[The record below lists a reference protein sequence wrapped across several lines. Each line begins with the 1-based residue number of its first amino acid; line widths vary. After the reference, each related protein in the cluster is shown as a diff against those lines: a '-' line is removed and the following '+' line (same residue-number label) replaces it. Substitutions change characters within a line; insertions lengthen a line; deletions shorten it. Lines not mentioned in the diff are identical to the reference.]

1 MKDGIIKGSGNSRY
15 LRTVANALTLYP
27 NYESFIAALIQ
38 GTFPIDLNGI
48 NSSGWSTVGTK
59 LNKASLLTDS
69 LCSAL
74 GLSTAATPNQA
85 MDKLRQLINTANSN
99 ADGRTKTQIVS
110 YTGTDT
116 YGESNPCSITFS
128 FAPKLI
134 MYLGDSRKTINQY
147 NKPGLN
153 SIIIPAKSG
162 TNVLDTAIRPFM
174 LPSQLTTE
182 YVQGLWIGQNTGY
195 DSKTQSKTYAKKS
208 ADGKTMSWYTD
219 ESNDDQLNRSHLIY
233 HFMGIG

>member
-48 NSSGWSTVGTK
+48 NSSGWSAVGTK
-59 LNKASLLTDS
+59 LNKAALLTDS

-99 ADGRTKTQIVS
+99 ADGRTKMQLVS
-110 YTGTDT
+110 YTGTNT
-116 YGESNPCSITFS
+116 YGESNPCSITFP
-128 FAPKLI
+128 FAPKLVTF
-134 MYLGDSRKTINQY
+134 LGLGSTSGLGSVVQPYDSGNYTSA
-147 NKPGLN
+147 L
-153 SIIIPAKSG
+153 
-162 TNVLDTAIRPFM
+162 VFFL
-174 LPSQLTTE
+174 LPSMLTTDYRE
-182 YVQGLWIGQNTGY
+182 GSWLGTMSFEKSVAGNRYQKI
-195 DSKTQSKTYAKKS
+195 YAKKS
-208 ADGKTMSWYTD
+208 SDGKEILWYN
-219 ESNDDQLNRSHLIY
+219 EGGSRHQLNAVGIY
-233 HFMGIG
+233 NFLGIG

>member
-48 NSSGWSTVGTK
+48 NSSGWSAVGTK
-59 LNKASLLTDS
+59 LNKAALLTDS

-110 YTGTDT
+110 YRGTDT
-116 YGESNPCSITFS
+116 YGESDPSSVTFS
-128 FAPKLI
+128 FAPEVVIFLGNGLQLKDGSYNWESMTEINDGYTRYANGISSI
-134 MYLGDSRKTINQY
+134 MISSMLTASFAKGLGFGYMYGSDY
-147 NKPGLN
+147 NAYKKYG
-153 SIIIPAKSG
+153 
-162 TNVLDTAIRPFM
+162 
-174 LPSQLTTE
+174 
-182 YVQGLWIGQNTGY
+182 
-195 DSKTQSKTYAKKS
+195 KKS
-208 ADGKTMSWYTD
+208 TDGKTFSWYATD
-219 ESNDDQLNRSHLIY
+219 IAFSQLNDSAYNYYFL
-233 HFMGIG
+233 GIG